1 MTIEKFLFLQ
11 ERGNSTVLD
20 KVGAGQR
27 LLHGFARGDS
37 RSSRWVEFR
46 NIFASNRL
54 ICIACCFRHA
64 IRAWNLFAW
73 NPCSRDVPIQPTQ
86 SQIPDKNLASEH
98 LVGDWGNLLG
108 HLEGQLGG
116 RDDPSNGSALVAG
129 TLSLARA
136 RRSARRRRRHAIQ
149 RQLWDVLP
157 HSEALDKQLRKRYH
171 KTNKMSQFLLT
182 PGFYFKVLTNSQT
195 STPKSSVSKTWAWAS
210 TTPEPHWVVTT
221 GILIAQQSKSLAR
234 PVNLLLYFCNKSP
247 LSSDNLSSLKYF
259 LLRARRQ
266 FLGAML
272 AHQVCYLVFSSRLKS
287 ICQ

>member
-11 ERGNSTVLD
+11 ERGNCTVLD

-46 NIFASNRL
+46 NLFTSNRL

-64 IRAWNLFAW
+64 IRAWNLLAW
-73 NPCSRDVPIQPTQ
+73 DPCSRDVPIQPTQ

-108 HLEGQLGG
+108 HLEGQLGC

-129 TLSLARA
+129 ALSLARA
-136 RRSARRRRRHAIQ
+136 RRSARCRRRHAIQ

-171 KTNKMSQFLLT
+171 KTNKNVTIWSNARLLFQ
-182 PGFYFKVLTNSQT
+182 G
-195 STPKSSVSKTWAWAS
+195 
-210 TTPEPHWVVTT
+210 PHKFPDFDTK
-221 GILIAQQSKSLAR
+221 IQ
-234 PVNLLLYFCNKSP
+234 
-247 LSSDNLSSLKYF
+247 
-259 LLRARRQ
+259 
-266 FLGAML
+266 
-272 AHQVCYLVFSSRLKS
+272 RLKDMGVS
-287 ICQ
+287 EYDARAALSRHNWDLNRATEQIFS